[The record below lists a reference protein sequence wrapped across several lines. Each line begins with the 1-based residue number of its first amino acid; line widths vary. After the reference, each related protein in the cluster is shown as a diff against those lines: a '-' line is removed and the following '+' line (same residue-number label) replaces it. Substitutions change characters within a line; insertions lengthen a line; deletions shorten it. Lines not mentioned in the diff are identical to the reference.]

1 MKCLTVMCAAACV
14 ALLPVLA
21 PAQDL
26 VQTAGKNAKVVL
38 DNDDVR
44 VIELNMPAGGSTGL
58 HEHKTDQLVVFLTDG
73 KARQT
78 DAVTKE
84 EKVLTRKAGDV
95 AFSPPVTHDT
105 KNESGKPV
113 RTLVIELKK

>member
-1 MKCLTVMCAAACV
+1 MKRITVMGMAACA

-38 DNDDVR
+38 DNKDVR
-44 VIELNMPAGGSTGL
+44 VIELNMPPGASTGE

-73 KARQT
+73 KAKQT
-78 DAVTKE
+78 NADGTSKE
-84 EKVLTRKAGDV
+84 VVRKAGEV
-95 AFSPPVTHDT
+95 AWSEPVTHDT
-105 KNESGKPV
+105 RNESGKPV

>member
-1 MKCLTVMCAAACV
+1 MKRITVMGIAACA

-21 PAQDL
+21 LAQDL
-26 VQTAGKNAKVVL
+26 VQSAGKNAKVVL
-38 DNDDVR
+38 DNEDVR
-44 VIELNMPAGGSTGL
+44 VIELNMPAGGSTGV

-78 DAVTKE
+78 NADGTSKE
-84 EKVLTRKAGDV
+84 LSRKAGDV